1 MSDQSVLPMLETI
14 AAPEAKSQHTFGFGG
29 VVLVRVVVVIVVVVV
44 AVVAVLPPL
53 CARYRFRGR
62 LCAATARCRFVV

>member
-14 AAPEAKSQHTFGFGG
+14 AAPEAKANIHLGLG